1 MPFAKC
7 RSNFDPSIFC
17 LFFLSLPPNTIRN
30 MSCVSGRNRGKKL
43 VTSLNTRWLW
53 WDIHTVHHI
62 GILDLLRRQSITRSL
77 LSSFSQHIRMLSGL
91 DTAWVT
97 NTNNG
102 LYSYGHP
109 HWRMVQLE
117 TAKLLEL
124 GCVLPATILPHF
136 QM

>member
-1 MPFAKC
+1 
-7 RSNFDPSIFC
+7 
-17 LFFLSLPPNTIRN
+17 
-30 MSCVSGRNRGKKL
+30 
-43 VTSLNTRWLW
+43 
-53 WDIHTVHHI
+53 
-62 GILDLLRRQSITRSL
+62 
-77 LSSFSQHIRMLSGL
+77 MLSGL

>member
-1 MPFAKC
+1 
-7 RSNFDPSIFC
+7 
-17 LFFLSLPPNTIRN
+17 
-30 MSCVSGRNRGKKL
+30 
-43 VTSLNTRWLW
+43 
-53 WDIHTVHHI
+53 
-62 GILDLLRRQSITRSL
+62 
-77 LSSFSQHIRMLSGL
+77 MLSGL

-102 LYSYGHP
+102 LHSHGHP